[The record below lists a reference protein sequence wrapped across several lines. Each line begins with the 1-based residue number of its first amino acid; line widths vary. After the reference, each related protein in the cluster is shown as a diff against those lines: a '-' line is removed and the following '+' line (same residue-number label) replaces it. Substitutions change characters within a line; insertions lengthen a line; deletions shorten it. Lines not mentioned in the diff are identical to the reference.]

1 MEHDTECRECAVF
14 QQIEEVLAG
23 DPSRS
28 ELRSGQDVYSES
40 PLAGPLPVIGFEF
53 RRLSNEGQRPVAIRL
68 GKLID
73 GSLGAIFLPIK
84 TAAIARGCCLRL
96 GASCLSFR
104 CVIAPLCCTLLIP
117 DESTRDRR
125 SPIEGKVERYG
136 KMTHTVH
143 TVHTVHEEGKVE
155 FHITF
160 YAS

>member
-1 MEHDTECRECAVF
+1 MTLD
-14 QQIEEVLAG
+14 
-23 DPSRS
+23 RS
-28 ELRSGQDVYSES
+28 ELCSGQDVYSES
-40 PLAGPLPVIGFEF
+40 PLAGPLPVIGFKF

-73 GSLGAIFLPIK
+73 GSLGAVSLPIK

-96 GASCLSFR
+96 GASGLSFR
-104 CVIAPLCCTLLIP
+104 CGTAPACCALLVP
-117 DESTRDRR
+117 DESLDRR
-125 SPIEGKVERYG
+125 SAIEGKVERYR

-143 TVHTVHEEGKVE
+143 TVHTVNGEGKVD